1 MNIKQLFK
9 YKPPKSYNFTLTPPT
24 QTNPT
29 TQDSNKN
36 ITNDISL
43 NLKYIKSQYNTKIN
57 SDIMIRE
64 FSLTAKNTNYKALLL
79 YIDGM
84 VDSDLINRFVL
95 DPLMLRN
102 ESNTFDGSLRQEV
115 TSQLLK
121 DTISVK
127 KVKKFI
133 IIQKI
138 I

>member
-64 FSLTAKNTNYKALLL
+64 FSLTAKKHKLQS
-79 YIDGM
+79 I
-84 VDSDLINRFVL
+84 
-95 DPLMLRN
+95 
-102 ESNTFDGSLRQEV
+102 V
-115 TSQLLK
+115 T
-121 DTISVK
+121 IY
-127 KVKKFI
+127 
-133 IIQKI
+133 
-138 I
+138 